1 MATKNFN
8 MTPASLMNAGA
19 PTAGAALSRRQTV
32 ELNYDYDDIDTTPEI
47 REELIT
53 NASEIKRAEGRINEA
68 VWTVGDRLN
77 KQKAIFMAN
86 KWHGRWLPWL
96 ATETTYSPDFAQ
108 RVMAFAERFDDPSIF
123 AGLNESA
130 LMLLGANSTPN
141 TVIDAVAT
149 RVAEGKPP
157 SYNEIKRMAAE
168 AKRAGGGYDNI
179 DDLSPISDLPPI
191 ISPTTQRQID
201 EAAAKRMMAEYG
213 GGNSAGVATRVTTT
227 TYQPVTRTAMEDEQY
242 EVPAIDDPTAEIY
255 EHISTFRKA
264 IQAAR
269 AMEAADPTGM
279 FVNSRDVTN
288 LITAAQVL
296 LGKAE
301 RMLDA

>member
-1 MATKNFN
+1 
-8 MTPASLMNAGA
+8 MTPDKLMNAGA
-19 PTAGAALSRRQTV
+19 PTASTALSRKTTV
-32 ELNYDYDDIDTTPEI
+32 ELNYDYDSIDTTPEI

-53 NASEIKRAEGRINEA
+53 NASDIKRAEGRINEA
-68 VWTVGDRLN
+68 VWIVGDRLN

-157 SYNEIKRMAAE
+157 SYNEIKRMAAD
-168 AKRAGGGYDNI
+168 AKRAGGGYDNE
-179 DDLSPISDLPPI
+179 DDLAPLNTELPPI
-191 ISPTTQRQID
+191 VSPTNQRLADQ
-201 EAAAKRMMAEYG
+201 EAARRMMQEYG
-213 GGNSAGVATRVTTT
+213 GNNGGGNKAGVATRTTTT
-227 TYQPVTRTAMEDEQY
+227 TYQPVTRTAIDEQY
-242 EVPAIDDPTAEIY
+242 EIQAIDDPTAEIY
-255 EHISTFRKA
+255 EHISTFRAA
-264 IQAAR
+264 INAAR

-279 FVNSRDVTN
+279 FVNGRDVNN

-296 LGKAE
+296 IGKAE
-301 RMLDA
+301 KMLDE